1 MVLEIVIVKEPKK
14 LLVFNFYWF
23 LTGFEGFNWTKLVP
37 GSRLNQPIQSNFKN
51 YGCNNY
57 S

>member
-1 MVLEIVIVKEPKK
+1 MVLEIGIVKELKK